1 MVKMVIPVRM
11 ELLVLMDR
19 EDQEVLKVPVVTLDL
34 KESQEHLVQME
45 LMDFLVCQ
53 VLLEQMVML
62 EHQERLE
69 PKELLE

>member
-45 LMDFLVCQ
+45 LTDFLVCQ

>member
-1 MVKMVIPVRM
+1 MIPVRM